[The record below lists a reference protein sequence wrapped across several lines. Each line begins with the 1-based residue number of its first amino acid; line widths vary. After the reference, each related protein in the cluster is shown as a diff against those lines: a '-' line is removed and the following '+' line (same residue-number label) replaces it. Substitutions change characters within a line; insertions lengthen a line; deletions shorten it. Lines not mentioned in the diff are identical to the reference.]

1 MMKRSII
8 AAGFGGMLAAGFLA
22 SAPLA
27 NATNQGDWCGTW
39 HATTYDPNGRIM
51 TCVHTPTTGHIMY
64 WEYGDMSHNQ
74 FDN

>member
-1 MMKRSII
+1 MKKLLI
-8 AAGFGGMLAAGFLA
+8 AAAIAAA
-22 SAPLA
+22 SIPLA
-27 NATNQGDWCGTW
+27 QAPRAHATNQGDWCGTW
-39 HATTYDPNGRIM
+39 HAITYDPNGRIM